1 MCLDRYRW
9 DFPGGASGKE
19 PACQF
24 RRRKRGGFDPQIRKT
39 PWRRAWENTPV
50 FLLGKIPWTE
60 EPVHG
65 ISESQT
71 QLKQLITHA

>member
-1 MCLDRYRW
+1 MSISAIQTRLVVRK
-9 DFPGGASGKE
+9 DFFQKLSLS
-19 PACQF
+19 
-24 RRRKRGGFDPQIRKT
+24 
-39 PWRRAWENTPV
+39 TPV

-71 QLKQLITHA
+71 QLKQLITHAYNTTAV